1 LRESGFSRLSRQN
14 IFPIGFLLSLY
25 RQIAPAPMPTAPLP
39 GRVHAGGKLLLEG
52 APEGVALRGEAGT
65 PAVEDTASAL
75 LSRPSGTLAPAAL
88 RMMEVCGMKGG
99 AEESMGEE
107 SGPVK
112 FTCYRVTPGEGEGT
126 PEEGMN
132 TYSVVVLLPDG
143 DVKHQVVWA
152 GAPEDIGDAIR
163 VPAGSRVIMTE
174 MKSPMVWD
182 SEAMEEE
189 AVAEAAPTP

>member
-1 LRESGFSRLSRQN
+1 
-14 IFPIGFLLSLY
+14 
-25 RQIAPAPMPTAPLP
+25 
-39 GRVHAGGKLLLEG
+39 
-52 APEGVALRGEAGT
+52 VAL
-65 PAVEDTASAL
+65 
-75 LSRPSGTLAPAAL
+75 AAL
-88 RMMEVCGMKGG
+88 RVMEVCVMRGG

-107 SGPVK
+107 AGPVT
-112 FTCYRVTPGEGEGT
+112 FTCYRVTPGEGEGV

-143 DVKHQVVWA
+143 DVRHQIVWA

-163 VPAGSRVIMTE
+163 VPPGSRVIMTE

-189 AVAEAAPTP
+189 AAVEAAPAP

>member
-1 LRESGFSRLSRQN
+1 
-14 IFPIGFLLSLY
+14 
-25 RQIAPAPMPTAPLP
+25 
-39 GRVHAGGKLLLEG
+39 
-52 APEGVALRGEAGT
+52 
-65 PAVEDTASAL
+65 
-75 LSRPSGTLAPAAL
+75 
-88 RMMEVCGMKGG
+88 MKGG
-99 AEESMGEE
+99 TEESMGEE
-107 SGPVK
+107 SGPVT
-112 FTCYRVTPGEGEGT
+112 FTCYRVTPGEGEGV

-143 DVKHQVVWA
+143 DVRHQIVWA

-189 AVAEAAPTP
+189 AAAEAAPTP